1 MRPILE
7 WEKLRPLEV
16 VGLLRLRMCEA
27 KRERDGD
34 GVGQHGSALY
44 SRRSSVGEKEARQ
57 QYKPRQQYSTMH
69 LVFSAVC
76 LARCPTADLTR
87 CPTAPLPTNASD
99 KLFLTNYHK
108 RHDISQLPKESGDL
122 WSRSRGKI

>member
-57 QYKPRQQYSTMH
+57 QYKAENSTVQCT
-69 LVFSAVC
+69 LSFPQCASPA
-76 LARCPTADLTR
+76 
-87 CPTAPLPTNASD
+87 APLPTSPAAP
-99 KLFLTNYHK
+99 
-108 RHDISQLPKESGDL
+108 LPHCRPML
-122 WSRSRGKI
+122 RC

>member
-87 CPTAPLPTNASD
+87 CPTAPLPTNAS
-99 KLFLTNYHK
+99 LLT
-108 RHDISQLPKESGDL
+108 LV
-122 WSRSRGKI
+122 

>member
-1 MRPILE
+1 MSVTFSVDGVIE
-7 WEKLRPLEV
+7 GEQWEKLRPLEV

-87 CPTAPLPTNASD
+87 CPTAPLPTNAS
-99 KLFLTNYHK
+99 LLT
-108 RHDISQLPKESGDL
+108 LV
-122 WSRSRGKI
+122 